1 MEEAGVCMR
10 GRWASCASVV
20 CWMLWVPFL
29 LRLTMCGFFF
39 FEGKGVYLEF
49 ANSVS
54 HGNQTVRLE

>member
-1 MEEAGVCMR
+1 MCMR